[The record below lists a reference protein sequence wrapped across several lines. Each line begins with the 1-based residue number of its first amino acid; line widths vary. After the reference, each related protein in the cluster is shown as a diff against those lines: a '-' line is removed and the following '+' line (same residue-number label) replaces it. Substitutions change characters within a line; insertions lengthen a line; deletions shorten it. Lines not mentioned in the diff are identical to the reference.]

1 MTKFRRL
8 LASIATVGLLLSSI
22 PMASAGYFKD
32 VSDDNVFSGYIG
44 HGVGEGYFTTAN
56 EYFYP
61 NNNLSRAELA
71 KLAVIGAGLTEETNS
86 EHDFKDVTAE
96 SPFYMYVETLLNK
109 GMISPNEYFNPDM
122 SVTRAEA
129 TKMLVN
135 AFNYDLDSTGGPSF
149 DDVAADNEFYAY
161 IETAMNKGL
170 VSGYEDKTFKPNNS
184 ITRAEAAK
192 IVAVATGY
200 TGVWG
205 EAKGLVLALSAT
217 EVAPGGAL
225 TFTVKIVDD
234 NGAVVQDFDG
244 SADFAVSTGKVSEKE
259 VELVKGVASTAY
271 TAPGYG
277 SEGTVSV
284 TVGDFNVEEKFS
296 VVIPE
301 DQRMMLYSVDGNVNT
316 TDTSV
321 LYLTVADDEGRPVTG
336 LSNDLTFDVVE
347 GDATIASVAQFPGGA
362 KGLYRAVLTTAGAA
376 VGTNKVEVTNN
387 KNGEKATATVE
398 VSQPKAE
405 VYLLD
410 SAVSIE
416 QTTTVLVYLTQGDGS
431 PITGATANLTVNFL
445 NSNLGTAGA
454 DTEIGDG
461 WYYSVLTA
469 QDETAEAAQ
478 VKVSYTGVTPN
489 VHNYV
494 SLEIAPYNV
503 AMEVVGGDANT
514 LNGKATVVLTVT
526 DVNGQPVDVTGGTFN
541 ALTDIDFDVITAAY
555 NESPTG
561 DTDWEDANDWFY
573 SFGGANGVLATQVIA
588 CGTDSD
594 LCTIDDNDIEVKV
607 RVKSATNE
615 VVELEDTVS
624 FSDPT
629 IDTVYAFATDT
640 DANGAEVGDTV
651 TLMVKV
657 LDSKS
662 AGVTGLAA
670 EDGTDNDGAVASF
683 FNFNGADVLEDDIQE
698 VGGGLYVIESAVALT
713 ATPFADDFV
722 LELGNTD
729 VSDVTVSVEEN
740 ATAAVKTFVLN
751 GDTSVAEGV
760 GAAQARSAILFA
772 NMAVNDVLAAVAAPV
787 ATAEAPVT
795 VAAGVASDG
804 ALVPAGATV
813 GMYGYVVSADQ
824 ADEVETANVTLSGT
838 SVTYS
843 VRPIK
848 VKHTSVDTNGQ
859 ATTVTYGYVKALDL
873 DERLAA
879 SGAATNITTDTDGS
893 VNDAEVNQAGGNIVV
908 FADPAATVL
917 AGVYG
922 TRFNRGATND
932 DSYEGATV
940 EYQLAGDDTSLYV
953 AKYAFDLVNP
963 TYEVYKKNT
972 TTYVAPESVIGGTY
986 TADNAI
992 QVVAVVRNDQGVAED
1007 LTMGTL
1013 KAEVTSGDGL
1023 LDINLVAGARTDTE
1037 DFAAAAPAGVYTI
1050 NFLPEKDEEPAS
1062 IVNIYPS
1069 WDDNDDKTTME
1080 FTVEYP
1086 EAQVL
1091 VFPTKIDPDKTNNE
1105 AAILTIVRDSFGNSV
1120 NGLVLTNGQDLSV
1133 EVEGDQQLTDA
1144 YVDGGN
1150 TIYYGKYT
1158 TDKTGKQEVIAK
1170 YNDDKTIY
1178 ESEITVEM
1186 FE

>member
-71 KLAVIGAGLTEETNS
+71 KIAVIGAGLTEEVNS
-86 EHDFKDVTAE
+86 EHDFKDVKADNA
-96 SPFYMYVETLLNK
+96 FYMYVETLLNK

-135 AFNYDLDSTGGPSF
+135 AFGYELDSTGGPSF
-149 DDVAADNEFYAY
+149 DDVSADNQFYAY

-170 VSGYEDKTFKPNNS
+170 VNGYEDKTFKPNNN

-192 IVAVATGY
+192 IIGVATGY

-225 TFTVKIVDD
+225 NFTVKVVDD
-234 NGAVVQDFDG
+234 NGAVVQDYDG

-277 SEGTVSV
+277 SEGTVTV

-301 DQRMMLYSVDGNVNT
+301 DQRMMLYAVDGNVNT

-321 LYLTVADDEGRPVTG
+321 MYLTVADDEGRPVTG

-376 VGTNKVEVTNN
+376 TGTNKVEVTNN

-416 QTTTVLVYLTQGDGS
+416 QATTVLVYLTQGDGS
-431 PITGATANLTVNFL
+431 PITGATGNLTVNFL

-503 AMEVVGGDANT
+503 AMEVVGSDVNT
-514 LNGKATVVLTVT
+514 LNGKATVVLTLT

-555 NESPTG
+555 HESPTG

-573 SFGGANGVLATQVIA
+573 SFTGLNGVLATQITA

-594 LCTIDDNDIEVKV
+594 LCTIDDSDIEVKV

-624 FSDPT
+624 FADPT
-629 IDTVYAFATDT
+629 IDTVYAFATDA
-640 DANGAEVGDTV
+640 DASGTANVGDTV
-651 TLMVKV
+651 TMMVKV
-657 LDSKS
+657 LDAKS

-670 EDGTDNDGAVASF
+670 EDGTDSDGATPSY
-683 FNFNGADVLEDDIQE
+683 FNFDGVDVNEDAIAE
-698 VGGGLYVIESAVALT
+698 VGGGLYLIETAVALS
-713 ATPFADDFV
+713 ATPFADEFV

-729 VSDVTVSVEEN
+729 ISDVTVSVEEN
-740 ATAAVKTFVLN
+740 ATAAVKTFVLH

-760 GAAQARSAILFA
+760 GAAEARSAILFA
-772 NMAVNDVLAAVAAPV
+772 NMAINDVLAAVVAPA
-787 ATAEAPVT
+787 ATAEAPIT
-795 VAAGVASDG
+795 VAAGAGVDPTG
-804 ALVPAGATV
+804 AGNTV
-813 GMYGYVVSADQ
+813 GVFGYVISADQ
-824 ADEVETANVTLSGT
+824 ADEVETSNVTLSGT
-838 SVTYS
+838 NVTYS

-873 DERLAA
+873 DDRLAA

-908 FADPAATVL
+908 VEDPAGTDLVGL
-917 AGVYG
+917 YG
-922 TRFNRGATND
+922 TRFNRGLTND

-940 EYQLAGDDTSLYV
+940 EYQLSGDDTSLYI
-953 AKYAFDLVNP
+953 AKYSFDLVNP
-963 TYEVYKKNT
+963 TYEVYKQST

-992 QVVAVVRNDQGVAED
+992 NIVSVVRNDQGVAED

-1023 LDINLVAGARTDTE
+1023 LDIDLLAGARTDTE
-1037 DFAAAAPAGVYTI
+1037 DFSAAAPAGVYTI
-1050 NFLPEKDEEPAS
+1050 NYLPEKDAEPTS

-1069 WDDNDDKTTME
+1069 WDDNDDKTVME

-1086 EAQVL
+1086 QAQVL

-1133 EVEGDQQLTDA
+1133 EIEGDQQLTDS
-1144 YVDGGN
+1144 YVDGDN
-1150 TIYYGKYT
+1150 SIYYGKYT
-1158 TDKTGKQEVIAK
+1158 TDKTGTQEVIAK
-1170 YNDDKTIY
+1170 YNDDETIY
-1178 ESEITVEM
+1178 ESEIVVEM